1 MSCYWFNKQEL
12 FQKAK
17 EKYHNCGG
25 KGKAE
30 EHYLVNKDTIN
41 EKANNKYKD
50 LSEEQKQ
57 AKLNITKRGMKK

>member
-12 FQKAK
+12 FQKVK

-25 KGKAE
+25 KGKTE
-30 EHYLVNKDTIN
+30 EYYLVNKDTIN